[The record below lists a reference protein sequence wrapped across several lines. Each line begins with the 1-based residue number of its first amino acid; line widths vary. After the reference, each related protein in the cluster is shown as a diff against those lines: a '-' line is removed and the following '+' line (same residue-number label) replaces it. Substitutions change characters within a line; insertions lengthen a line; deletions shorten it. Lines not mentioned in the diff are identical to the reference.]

1 MMLCGRF
8 CRKLMVIVNMISPT
22 CEPIFNTDG
31 SFPTVNTLEIFESEK
46 YTDRLV
52 EGLPFIHSCLDHVL
66 WCSSIYNTVRSWL
79 PYYTSSQKKILK
91 KCQLLQVKAAAYYL
105 YHINA
110 SVQLLMPLI
119 LCYSWHSAVIN
130 LGGYKWFLFFFLA

>member
-1 MMLCGRF
+1 
-8 CRKLMVIVNMISPT
+8 MVIVNMISPT

-66 WCSSIYNTVRSWL
+66 
-79 PYYTSSQKKILK
+79 
-91 KCQLLQVKAAAYYL
+91 
-105 YHINA
+105 
-110 SVQLLMPLI
+110 
-119 LCYSWHSAVIN
+119 
-130 LGGYKWFLFFFLA
+130 